1 MIVSDKTDDNEWVQ
15 FLIFLVCVEAKE
27 DNPENISVILE
38 HLCLTYVY
46 VGCFFYFLTS
56 LSSFEY

>member
-15 FLIFLVCVEAKE
+15 FLIFHLFIFLVCVEAKE

-38 HLCLTYVY
+38 HLYLTYVY
-46 VGCFFYFLTS
+46 MGCFFYFLTS
-56 LSSFEY
+56 L